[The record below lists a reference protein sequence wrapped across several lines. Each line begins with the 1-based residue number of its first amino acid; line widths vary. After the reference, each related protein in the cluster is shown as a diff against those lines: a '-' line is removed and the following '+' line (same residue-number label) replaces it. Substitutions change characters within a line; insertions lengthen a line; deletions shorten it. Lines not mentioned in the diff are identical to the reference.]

1 MKLFLAYL
9 RLVRPINLLIIAFTL
24 YMMRL
29 CIILPLWGFYHHDI
43 GLNESTYAL
52 FTLSFLLMAAGGY
65 IINDYYDIE
74 IDIINKPQKL
84 IIGHIILP
92 SNALRAY
99 WVISILGLITGSY
112 SCLKAE
118 VPGLSF
124 IFLFYF
130 AGLFIYS
137 YVLKSTFLL
146 GNIIVSICLGLVPL
160 AGIYIQTQYIINH
173 SGPVDPSEINMLCY
187 FAWGVAFFA
196 FLSSLTRE
204 IVKDIEDIEGD
215 AKAGCKTLPVTIGI
229 KASKSVVQLLSFVM
243 IPLLGLYQYNYCHTP
258 EMPFSS
264 IYIALLIQLP
274 ILVVIIK
281 VRTASLPKDF
291 KGVSNWLKFIMF
303 TGISYFFV
311 FAYDIWYQ
319 QHLKIVDF

>member
-1 MKLFLAYL
+1 MKLFLSYL
-9 RLVRPINLLIIAFTL
+9 RLVRPVNLLIIAFTL

-29 CIILPLWGFYHHDI
+29 CIILPLRGFYYQDI
-43 GLNESTYAL
+43 GLNEYIYAL

-84 IIGHIILP
+84 IIGQIILP

-112 SCLKAE
+112 ACIKAE
-118 VPGLSF
+118 VPWLSF

-130 AGLFIYS
+130 TGLFIYS
-137 YVLKSTFLL
+137 YLLKSTFLL

-173 SGPVDPSEINMLCY
+173 SGPVDPSEINMLRY

-215 AKAGCKTLPVTIGI
+215 VKAGCKTLPVTIGI
-229 KASKSVVQLLSFVM
+229 KASKSMVQLLSFVM

-274 ILVVIIK
+274 LLVVIIK
-281 VRTASLPKDF
+281 IRRASSPKDF
-291 KGVSNWLKFIMF
+291 KGVGNWLKFIMF

-319 QHLKIVDF
+319 QHLKIIDF